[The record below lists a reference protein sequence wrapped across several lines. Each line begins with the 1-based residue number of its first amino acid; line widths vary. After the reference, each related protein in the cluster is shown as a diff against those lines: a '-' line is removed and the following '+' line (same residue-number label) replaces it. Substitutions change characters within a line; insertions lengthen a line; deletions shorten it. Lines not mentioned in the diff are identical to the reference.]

1 MKIGNGEKNIAV
13 SKVNGYTLELVRLAK
28 QYLDEIGKNRRSF
41 PLERLVEM
49 YNTLKGTHET
59 AKGCKPCGMAKYY
72 NGIQN
77 FYTYGK
83 MTLISVGKATEE
95 DFATSRSV
103 PKNEAP
109 ELSAKA
115 AVNEAPE
122 PEAVEVKEEKVIEIP
137 DPKAPAEAS
146 ADAAAEL
153 SVKAE
158 KPKKAEAPKK
168 KAKK

>member
-13 SKVNGYTLELVRLAK
+13 SKVNGYTLELVKLAK
-28 QYLDEIGKNRRSF
+28 SYLDEIGKNRRSF

-95 DFATSRSV
+95 DFATSRSDSLREDFI
-103 PKNEAP
+103 PKKEAP
-109 ELSAKA
+109 KVEA
-115 AVNEAPE
+115 AVNEVPE
-122 PEAVEVKEEKVIEIP
+122 PEAVEVKEEKVIDIP
-137 DPKAPAEAS
+137 DPKAE
-146 ADAAAEL
+146 
-153 SVKAE
+153 E
-158 KPKKAEAPKK
+158 KKEIKTKKPTTKK
-168 KAKK
+168 K